1 VGDVTEEQRKAAIEK
16 AAQAL
21 YAAEFG
27 ITVHDAE
34 AKWAMHSTNVYE
46 HNVEAAL
53 EAVGYFKLV
62 EVAEAVADSW
72 AGFDHDCCL
81 VDMKLLSVLQTL
93 LKEAV

>member
-1 VGDVTEEQRKAAIEK
+1 MGDVTEEQRKAVVEK
-16 AAQAL
+16 FAAMW
-21 YAAEFG
+21 FG
-27 ITVHDAE
+27 LDHAHATPATLPRT
-34 AKWAMHSTNVYE
+34 WARLCNEYRR
-46 HNVEAAL
+46 NAQAAL